1 LQILEIP
8 RKLNKIIY
16 LKIIPKIEDNL
27 MNLLLVDDEP
37 EYLFLLSHFLTDQ
50 GYTVFTAEHG
60 EAGLKVL
67 DQESIDL
74 IISDVY
80 MPVMDGFK
88 FHKAIRSSTKFSKIP
103 FLFVSGFDDE
113 YTLSAVK
120 SSKLDGFC
128 RKARPMNELKEWI
141 SYLSTPADKRPM
153 HRPGQQSAIKDKD
166 RDRSRDRSLNSRR

>member
-1 LQILEIP
+1 
-8 RKLNKIIY
+8 
-16 LKIIPKIEDNL
+16 
-27 MNLLLVDDEP
+27 MNILLVDDEP
-37 EYLFLLSHFLTDQ
+37 EYLLLLSHYLADQ
-50 GYTVFTAEHG
+50 GFTVFTAEHG
-60 EAGLKVL
+60 EAAMKKL
-67 DQESIDL
+67 DQNPIEL

-88 FHKAIRSSTKFSKIP
+88 FHKMIRATPKFSKIP

-141 SYLSTPADKRPM
+141 SYLTTPPEKRPLQ
-153 HRPGQQSAIKDKD
+153 RPGQQSAFREKDGD
-166 RDRSRDRSLNSRR
+166 RDRSLRSRR

>member
-1 LQILEIP
+1 
-8 RKLNKIIY
+8 
-16 LKIIPKIEDNL
+16 

-37 EYLFLLSHFLTDQ
+37 EYLFLLSHFLKDH

-60 EAGLKVL
+60 EAGLKIL
-67 DQESIDL
+67 DQESVDL

-88 FHKAIRSSTKFSKIP
+88 FHKAIRSNDKFSKIP

-128 RKARPMNELKEWI
+128 RKARPMSELKEWI
-141 SYLSTPADKRPM
+141 IYLSTPPDKRPIQ
-153 HRPGQQSAIKDKD
+153 HPGQETTKKEKDKD
-166 RDRSRDRSLNSRR
+166 RGRDRSLHSRR

>member
-1 LQILEIP
+1 
-8 RKLNKIIY
+8 
-16 LKIIPKIEDNL
+16 
-27 MNLLLVDDEP
+27 MNILLVDDEP
-37 EYLFLLSHFLTDQ
+37 EYLILLSHYLADQ

-60 EAGLKVL
+60 EAAMKKL
-67 DQESIDL
+67 DQNTVDL

-88 FHKAIRSSTKFSKIP
+88 FHKTIRATPKFAKIP

-128 RKARPMNELKEWI
+128 RKARPMSELKEWI
-141 SYLSTPADKRPM
+141 SYLSTPPEKRPLQ
-153 HRPGQQSAIKDKD
+153 RPGQTGPGRDGSRD
-166 RDRSRDRSLNSRR
+166 RDRSIHSRR